1 MTSTCGTRWLNARA
15 SRAGGAGHPRPKGAT
30 PLRVALVPA
39 YSACASPNRT
49 HGPPLA
55 FPSCNS
61 PAQSSP
67 NLTVGTPDA
76 NGAAANSSGFV
87 LLDVLPGDFR
97 ISASLTDVRC
107 AAALSSCGAANTTGG
122 ADYVGELRASMAV
135 RQTDKY
141 DSGETMSTTLT
152 DTSFG
157 FTLGCAATAAGQE
170 GAGCSTTTTANAL
183 VPGMIRSGDRTSM
196 EIGAI
201 QLLDGGADGDAD
213 TPAGD
218 SLFATQG
225 VFIP

>member
-1 MTSTCGTRWLNARA
+1 
-15 SRAGGAGHPRPKGAT
+15 
-30 PLRVALVPA
+30 
-39 YSACASPNRT
+39 
-49 HGPPLA
+49 
-55 FPSCNS
+55 
-61 PAQSSP
+61 
-67 NLTVGTPDA
+67 
-76 NGAAANSSGFV
+76 
-87 LLDVLPGDFR
+87 
-97 ISASLTDVRC
+97 
-107 AAALSSCGAANTTGG
+107 
-122 ADYVGELRASMAV
+122 MAV

-152 DTSFG
+152 DTSLG
-157 FTLGCAATAAGQE
+157 FTLGCAPTTASQ
-170 GAGCSTTTTANAL
+170 GAGCSTSTTANAL